1 MARYIFVTGGVM
13 SGIGKGVSTASIAR
27 ILQEKG
33 FRVTAVKIDPYVNVD
48 AGTMNPLEHGE
59 VFVTEDG
66 LECDQ
71 DIGNYERFL
80 GTNIYRDN
88 YMTTGLVYQTV
99 ISRERSL
106 GYDGRCVQVVPAIPD
121 EVIRRLKI
129 VGQKTKADF
138 ILIEIGGTVGEYENL
153 LFLEAARMLKL
164 QSPESVM
171 FVLVSYLPIPSKIG
185 EMKTKP
191 TQHAVRN
198 LNGAGIQPDIIL
210 ARSPEPLDGPR
221 KQKIAIF
228 CNVTPEDIISAPDVD
243 YIYEIPINFEK
254 EGISNRILKK
264 FGLKPKKSDG
274 REWRSLVRSI
284 HTAKKPVRIA
294 IAGKYFTTGNFT
306 LGDSYLSVIEAIKHA
321 SWKLGRKPVI
331 DWIDTSAYE
340 KSKTNLKSLSKYDGL
355 IVPGGFGSRG
365 IEGKILAIQYA
376 REKKIPFLGLCYGLQ
391 LAVIEYARNMAGL
404 KQAHTTEVNPKTP
417 DPVIHILPEQLENLH
432 KGNLGGSMRLGAYPC
447 ELKPGTKAA
456 KAYSQKMITER
467 HRHRY
472 EVNNQYR
479 DLLEKKGLTVSGVN
493 PEKNLVEVIELKNH
507 PFFVASQFHPEL
519 KSRPLSPHPLFL
531 EFVKAAS
538 KNRG

>member
-1 MARYIFVTGGVM
+1 M

-27 ILQEKG
+27 LLQDKG
-33 FRVTAVKIDPYVNVD
+33 FKTTAVKIDPYVNVD

-80 GTNIYRDN
+80 GTNIFRDN

-99 ISRERSL
+99 INRERSL
-106 GYDGRCVQVVPAIPD
+106 GYNGQCVQVVPAIPD

-129 VGQKTKADF
+129 VGQKQKADF
-138 ILIEIGGTVGEYENL
+138 VLIEIGGTVGEYENL

-164 QSPESVM
+164 QNPEAVM

-210 ARSPEPLDGPR
+210 ARSTEPIDEPR
-221 KQKIAIF
+221 KKKIAIF
-228 CNVTPEDIISAPDVD
+228 CNVSAEDIISAPDVD
-243 YIYEIPINFEK
+243 FIYDIPLNFEK

-264 FGLKPKKSDG
+264 FGLKPKKING
-274 REWRSLVRSI
+274 HEWKTFTESI
-284 HTAKKPVRIA
+284 HRAKKPLKIA

-306 LGDSYLSVIEAIKHA
+306 LSDSYLSVIEAIKHA
-321 SWKLGRKPVI
+321 AWRVGRKPEI
-331 DWIDTSAYE
+331 HWIDTGVFE
-340 KSKTNLKSLSKYDGL
+340 KSKANLKQLSQYDGL
-355 IVPGGFGSRG
+355 IVPGGFGTRG

-391 LAVIEYARNMAGL
+391 LAVVEFARNVAGL
-404 KQAHTTEVNPKTP
+404 KNAHTTEVDPKTP
-417 DPVIHILPEQLENLH
+417 YPVIHILPEQLENLQKH
-432 KGNLGGSMRLGAYPC
+432 NLGGSMRLGAYPC
-447 ELKPGTKAA
+447 EIKKNTKAF
-456 KAYSQKMITER
+456 KAYGQELITER

-479 DLLEKKGLTVSGVN
+479 DLIEKKGLTISGIN
-493 PEKNLVEVIELKNH
+493 PEKNLVEIIEIKNH
-507 PFFVASQFHPEL
+507 PFFMASQFHPEL
-519 KSRPLSPHPLFL
+519 KSRPLTPHPMFL
-531 EFVKAAS
+531 DFVKAAS
-538 KNRG
+538 KK

>member
-1 MARYIFVTGGVM
+1 M

>member
-1 MARYIFVTGGVM
+1 MTRYIFVTGGVM

-27 ILQEKG
+27 LLQDKG
-33 FRVTAVKIDPYVNVD
+33 FKTTAVKIDPYVNVD

-80 GTNIYRDN
+80 GTNIFRDN

-99 ISRERSL
+99 INRERSL
-106 GYDGRCVQVVPAIPD
+106 GYNGQCVQVVPAIPD

-129 VGQKTKADF
+129 VGQKQKADF
-138 ILIEIGGTVGEYENL
+138 VLIEIGGTVGEYENL

-164 QSPESVM
+164 QNPEAVM

-210 ARSPEPLDGPR
+210 ARSTEPIDEPR
-221 KQKIAIF
+221 KKKIAIF
-228 CNVTPEDIISAPDVD
+228 CNVSAEDIISAPDVD
-243 YIYEIPINFEK
+243 FIYDIPLNFEK

-264 FGLKPKKSDG
+264 FGLKPKKING
-274 REWRSLVRSI
+274 HEWKTFTESI
-284 HTAKKPVRIA
+284 HRAKKPLKIA

-306 LGDSYLSVIEAIKHA
+306 LSDSYLSVIEAIKHA
-321 SWKLGRKPVI
+321 AWRVGRKPEI
-331 DWIDTSAYE
+331 HWIDTGVFE
-340 KSKTNLKSLSKYDGL
+340 KSKANLKQLSQYDGL
-355 IVPGGFGSRG
+355 IVPGGFGTRG

-391 LAVIEYARNMAGL
+391 LAVVEFARNVAGL
-404 KQAHTTEVNPKTP
+404 KNAHTTEVDPKTP
-417 DPVIHILPEQLENLH
+417 YPVIHILPEQLENLQKH
-432 KGNLGGSMRLGAYPC
+432 NLGGSMRLGAYPC
-447 ELKPGTKAA
+447 EIKKNTKAF
-456 KAYSQKMITER
+456 KAYGQELITER

-479 DLLEKKGLTVSGVN
+479 DLIEKKGLTISGIN
-493 PEKNLVEVIELKNH
+493 PEKNLVEIIEIKNH
-507 PFFVASQFHPEL
+507 PFFMASQFHPEL
-519 KSRPLSPHPLFL
+519 KSRPLTPHPMFL
-531 EFVKAAS
+531 DFVKAAS
-538 KNRG
+538 KK